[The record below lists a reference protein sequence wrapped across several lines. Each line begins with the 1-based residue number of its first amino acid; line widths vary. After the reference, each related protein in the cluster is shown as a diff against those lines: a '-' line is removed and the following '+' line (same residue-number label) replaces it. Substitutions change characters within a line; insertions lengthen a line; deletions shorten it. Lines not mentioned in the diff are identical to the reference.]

1 MKKIEVVN
9 NNVAEN
15 IVKQK
20 SEKDIVWD
28 KHHSTFEV
36 PNVSPLAMAFT
47 DWSLVYSL
55 NVGDEVYYSANDGTG
70 KYRYGSVD
78 KVTSINPD
86 EGYIV
91 VKVITP
97 VDNYYVLLQKGLDVI
112 ANSAENLIDKMTT
125 SHKGFSESMTRAVGN
140 VKKLKES

>member
-1 MKKIEVVN
+1 MKKIEV
-9 NNVAEN
+9 
-15 IVKQK
+15 K
-20 SEKDIVWD
+20 WD

-47 DWSLVYSL
+47 DWSLVKSL

-78 KVTSINPD
+78 KITSVNPD
-86 EGYIV
+86 AGYIV
-91 VKVITP
+91 LKAITP
-97 VDNYYVLLQKGLDVI
+97 VDNYYILLQKGLDVI

-125 SHKGFSESMTRAVGN
+125 SHKGFSESMTRAVEN
-140 VKKLKES
+140 AKRTIDTTKQSS